1 MSTTTPAGLVDYAL
15 PSLGADME
23 EGTLLEWR
31 VEVGQAIEKGDIV
44 ALVDTEKSEIEIETF
59 HPGTVAELLLDVG
72 ETVPVGTVIARF
84 GPPGVASQ
92 AAAPPT
98 PAPPVERLAATA
110 AEAPAAGLVLSSA
123 LAGLRPGVT
132 PRRRREPA
140 APAVEAPGAT
150 RPPAAKPTDRGDL
163 LRRRI
168 GRQMAR
174 SKREIPH
181 YYVAA
186 DVDLAEALDWMQRYN
201 EAHEVGDR
209 LLAASLLLAA
219 TARAAAKTP
228 DLNGTFVDDTFT
240 PADSVHLG
248 VAVSLRGG
256 GLVAPAILD
265 AQDLSVPDLMAALRD
280 LVARAR
286 AGRLRDREMQSPT
299 ITVTNLGEQGVELV
313 HPIVNPPQVAMIG
326 FGRVTDRPVALD
338 GRVVVHPVVTA
349 SVSADHR
356 VSDGI
361 VAARFLNVL
370 DRLLQRPEEL

>member
-1 MSTTTPAGLVDYAL
+1 MSTTAAPSELVDFAL
-15 PSLGADME
+15 PSLGADMD

-31 VEVGQAIEKGDIV
+31 VAVGQELARGDIV
-44 ALVDTEKSEIEIETF
+44 ALIDTEKSEIEIETF
-59 HPGTVAELLLDVG
+59 HPGVVAELLLDVG

-84 GPPGVASQ
+84 STPH
-92 AAAPPT
+92 PPT
-98 PAPPVERLAATA
+98 EATIGAPAPPER
-110 AEAPAAGLVLSSA
+110 EAGGHVLGAA
-123 LAGLRPGVT
+123 LAGLRPGAT
-132 PRRRREPA
+132 PRRRRETSVEPTPVA
-140 APAVEAPGAT
+140 TSAPDERREAM
-150 RPPAAKPTDRGDL
+150 
-163 LRRRI
+163 RRRI

-186 DVDLAEALDWMQRYN
+186 DIDLDVAMAWMRRHN
-201 EAHEVGDR
+201 ETHDLSDR
-209 LLAASLLLAA
+209 LVAASLLLTA
-219 TARAAAKTP
+219 TARAAAAAP
-228 DLNGTFVDDTFT
+228 DLNGTWVDDAFV
-240 PADSVHLG
+240 PAAAVHLG
-248 VAVSLRGG
+248 VAISLRGG

-265 AQDLSVPDLMAALRD
+265 AEDRPVTDLMAALRD

-286 AGRLRDREMQSPT
+286 AGRLRDVELRSPT

-313 HPIVNPPQVAMIG
+313 HPIINPPQVAMVG
-326 FGRVTDRPVALD
+326 FGRIADRPIALD

-361 VAARFLNVL
+361 VAARFLTSI